1 MRLFAEPPASSC
13 VYTIRHL
20 GALRKAESEG
30 GGTWD
35 ESKTW
40 RSAAAMLEQSMDE
53 GTWTPIFFAA
63 ADRVSGLLYVARLDS
78 VELEHTN
85 IDYTHYSFSNIV
97 RSGTGTTDI
106 HVTLT

>member
-40 RSAAAMLEQSMDE
+40 RSAAAMLEQSMDKAH
-53 GTWTPIFFAA
+53 GLRSSLRPLTALAVCYTLL
-63 ADRVSGLLYVARLDS
+63 VSTA
-78 VELEHTN
+78 
-85 IDYTHYSFSNIV
+85 SN
-97 RSGTGTTDI
+97 
-106 HVTLT
+106 